1 MFYAQGTM
9 LYYLVLAVIPQSNIS
24 FMLQVRKL
32 EKQFAANKEAMEN
45 AVALVAGEAD
55 RIRGDI
61 SEMRS
66 ATSHNLAASDQQIL
80 ALQVGCENVL
90 NSTVVKCPIPRI
102 FIPR

>member
-1 MFYAQGTM
+1 MRVY
-9 LYYLVLAVIPQSNIS
+9 
-24 FMLQVRKL
+24 MLQVRKL

-66 ATSHNLAASDQQIL
+66 ATSHNLAASDQQIV
-80 ALQVGCENVL
+80 ALQVRQRSWLPHNCDVAIVDYTAQL
-90 NSTVVKCPIPRI
+90 SMTLTAC
-102 FIPR
+102 